1 MVLGLSGHFYRN
13 EQHSNHAKVRWGG
26 GLRAIRREADNTQN
40 LLRIQKVVQIFQG
53 RARPKSRLG
62 KACSYLIG

>member
-1 MVLGLSGHFYRN
+1 MVLGLSGHFYRY
-13 EQHSNHAKVRWGG
+13 EQHSNHAKVRWG
-26 GLRAIRREADNTQN
+26 GLRAIRREADNTQT
-40 LLRIQKVVQIFQG
+40 LLRIHKVVQIFQG